1 MMARQVRR
9 HVMDVR
15 NLANQ
20 SLSEDEKPKDWDFFV
35 KPFVDK
41 CHLLLQV
48 PSLCPMRKAASSNSQ
63 RRIVAAALLIKQRTS
78 KTPKQNSEWDKI
90 LTTMH
95 AAKVY
100 RR

>member
-1 MMARQVRR
+1 ME
-9 HVMDVR
+9 VR

-20 SLSEDEKPKDWDFFV
+20 SLAEDEKPKDWDFFV
-35 KPFVDK
+35 KPFIDK
-41 CHLLLQV
+41 CQLLLQV

-63 RRIVAAALLIKQRTS
+63 RRIVAATALLIKQRTS
-78 KTPKQNSEWDKI
+78 KSPVQNSEWDKI
-90 LTTMH
+90 ITTMH